1 MAIRKNIPVTS
12 GPEEIKRPL
21 KKSGGGQPLA
31 APSSSSKSRSL
42 GGSAPRPTGRGPVF
56 VARPV
61 PTKDQV
67 QNFERAV
74 RKEARQEEIED
85 NLSEIYRD
93 KKGDLVDVSEFK
105 SRKKSLLV
113 SILKNV
119 FVLAVVASLIYAAFS
134 YFFSPNTNEAKLNL
148 KVNAP
153 EQVKAG
159 ETFTYSI
166 VYENRSEFA
175 LKNLR
180 LELTYPNNFIREEV
194 SGEMTPLGSA
204 GNYFELP
211 DLAIGGRGEIKITGT
226 LIGKEDSANILIA
239 RLSYAPQDFSTQF
252 KVEDVSS
259 VTISSLGFNLD
270 FQYSNAV
277 LVGQENEIELVFSAP
292 EETFLKDFDLS
303 FAFPENISL
312 INSTTEATNTPV
324 TIDKSNL
331 IWRLS
336 NFASSTEKYS
346 LPVRY
351 KVNRKVS
358 DNQDLILR
366 LSQKDANG
374 REYVFL
380 EKVITLSVM
389 TSNLNLTLSVNG
401 NKTSGAASFG
411 ETLKYSLTYIN
422 KSENDLQD
430 IVLMAVL
437 EGDWLDWESGI
448 ETAGGK
454 VKNNTIIWTKE
465 ELPALAA
472 LEPGA
477 TGELNFEIAIADY
490 NHDNLGKKTTIE
502 SYAYFTLGG
511 RSTGLNDSKSNT
523 VITKINSDFQFSE
536 QVLYFDEDNLPVGSG
551 PLPPVV
557 GQETGVRVY
566 WKLEN
571 NLNELKG
578 VRVVAILPDYVN
590 FKGARSNS
598 LGSLSFDPG
607 TRFVTWE
614 IGDLPLSAYQAEAQ
628 FDLTLIPNDE
638 QRNTLL
644 VILPGSTAQALD
656 TETGIMLTTSVKAK
670 TTKLEDDEIAA
681 LSNSGLVQ

>member
-1 MAIRKNIPVTS
+1 MAIKKNIPVTS
-12 GPEEIKRPL
+12 GPGEIKRPL
-21 KKSGGGQPLA
+21 KKK
-31 APSSSSKSRSL
+31 SSSQPMASSSESRKNRLREESL
-42 GGSAPRPTGRGPVF
+42 SRPVNRGPVF
-56 VARPV
+56 VAHPV

-67 QNFERAV
+67 KNFERAV
-74 RKEARQEEIED
+74 RQEARQEEIED

-93 KKGDLVDVSEFK
+93 KKGGLVDVSEFK

-113 SILKNV
+113 SVLKNV
-119 FVLAVVASLIYAAFS
+119 FVLAVITSLIYAAFT
-134 YFFSPNTNEAKLNL
+134 YFFSPNVNEAKLDL
-148 KVNAP
+148 KIKAP

-159 ETFTYSI
+159 ETFTYEI
-166 VYENRSEFA
+166 VYENRSQFA

-180 LELTYPNNFIREEV
+180 LELTYPERFIR
-194 SGEMTPLGSA
+194 GELNGDVVALGSA

-211 DLAIGGRGEIKITGT
+211 DLAIGGQGKIKISGI
-226 LIGKEDSANILIA
+226 LIGKEDSANILMA

-252 KVEDVSS
+252 RVEDVSS
-259 VTISSLGFNLD
+259 ITINSLGFNLD

-277 LVGQENEIELVFSAP
+277 LVGQENEIELIFSAP

-324 TIDKSNL
+324 AIDKSNL

-346 LPVRY
+346 LPVSY
-351 KVNRKVS
+351 KVDRKVS
-358 DNQDLILR
+358 DSQDLIIR

-380 EKVITLSVM
+380 EKVINLSVM
-389 TSNLNLTLSVNG
+389 TSNLNLTLSVND
-401 NKTSGAASFG
+401 NKNSGAASFG
-411 ETLKYSLTYIN
+411 ETLKYSLAYVN
-422 KSENDLQD
+422 KSENSLED

-437 EGDWLDWESGI
+437 EGDWLDWGGEL

-454 VKNNTIIWTKE
+454 IKNNTIVWTKE
-465 ELPALAA
+465 ELPALAV

-477 TGELNFEIAIADY
+477 SGEISFEIAIEDY
-490 NHDNLGKKTTIE
+490 NHDNLGNKTSIE

-511 RSTGLNDSKSNT
+511 KSTGLNDSKSNT
-523 VITKINSDFQFSE
+523 VITKINSDFQFNE
-536 QVLYFDEDNLPVGSG
+536 QVLYFDNDNLPVGSG

-566 WKLEN
+566 WNLEN

-578 VRVVAILPDYVN
+578 VRVVAVLPDYLD

-614 IGDLPLSAYQAEAQ
+614 IGDLPLSTYQAEAQ
-628 FDLTLIPNDE
+628 FDLNIIPRED

-656 TETGIMLTTSVKAK
+656 AETGIMLTASSKAK

-681 LSNSGLVQ
+681 LSNSGLIQ